1 VTISLAMS
9 KKFIHRRAF
18 CPRGHSMDDAYICRD
33 GRGYEHRRC
42 RTCRTENLGR
52 WRLANRNKILE
63 EGVVYADK
71 RREKT
76 WRFRMWENAHL
87 SSESKDL
94 INNMTLSPHI
104 ANVKEL
110 NCPVFVVEL
119 YGRKHREVLN
129 EPLPSW

>member
-1 VTISLAMS
+1 ME
-9 KKFIHRRAF
+9 
-18 CPRGHSMDDAYICRD
+18 DAYICRD
-33 GRGYEHRRC
+33 NRGYEHRHC
-42 RTCRTENLGR
+42 RTCRTETLRR
-52 WRLANRNKILE
+52 WRLENLDKIRVEKLS
-63 EGVVYADK
+63 YSDK
-71 RREKT
+71 RIEKV

-94 INNMTLSPHI
+94 INSMTLSPHI

-119 YGRKHREVLN
+119 YGRKRREILN